1 MEWII
6 ICIPWEEFSIAGIIY
21 LFEGGSVTLEEFIVN
36 SLADL
41 KKFWRHIFFEN
52 YGKYFIYENDFYMFV

>member
-6 ICIPWEEFSIAGIIY
+6 ICIPWEEFSITGIIY

-41 KKFWRHIFFEN
+41 KKF
-52 YGKYFIYENDFYMFV
+52 